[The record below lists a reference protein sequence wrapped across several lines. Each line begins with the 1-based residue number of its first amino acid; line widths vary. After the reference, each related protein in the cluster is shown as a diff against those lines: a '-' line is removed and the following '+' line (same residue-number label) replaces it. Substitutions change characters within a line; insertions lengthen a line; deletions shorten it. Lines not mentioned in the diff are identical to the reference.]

1 MVSFPE
7 PVSCSSEV
15 VFCIF
20 AFKQHFHSRL
30 QYFRWARKSKGTDT
44 MTTQHHPTNPMLT
57 VIRHV
62 SSATSN
68 QHLHQ
73 VVVVSDYRRR
83 QLRIRKTF
91 SAQITSLVEVKCKCT
106 TWLMT
111 SFSCFENKIN
121 SGLDQD
127 LVAWEGSEKK
137 PLRDCL
143 ENGRHFKKKT
153 GDHNQ
158 SDQPTTWRTRRASP
172 AEPAGG
178 FKLSRRSSRK
188 AVSARPLLVFQREPG
203 YAT

>member
-1 MVSFPE
+1 MGKE
-7 PVSCSSEV
+7 E
-15 VFCIF
+15 
-20 AFKQHFHSRL
+20 QRNW
-30 QYFRWARKSKGTDT
+30 YNDY
-44 MTTQHHPTNPMLT
+44 TTPNTIPPTQCLP
-57 VIRHV
+57 
-62 SSATSN
+62 SSAMSARRRTYK
-68 QHLHQ
+68 HLHQ

-83 QLRIRKTF
+83 QLRFRKTF

-106 TWLMT
+106 TWLTACMT

-121 SGLDQD
+121 AGLDQD

-137 PLRDCL
+137 PLRDRL

>member
-15 VFCIF
+15 VFCIL
-20 AFKQHFHSRL
+20 RL
-30 QYFRWARKSKGTDT
+30 NNTFTVVFSISGGQGRAKELIQWLHNTIPP
-44 MTTQHHPTNPMLT
+44 TQCLP
-57 VIRHV
+57 
-62 SSATSN
+62 SSAMSARRLTYK
-68 QHLHQ
+68 HLHQ

-121 SGLDQD
+121 AGLDQD

-137 PLRDCL
+137 PLRDRL
-143 ENGRHFKKKT
+143 ENGRHFKKT